1 MILIKSIPFK
11 CWRILS
17 YKTLKAYFVGIILG
31 SMPALELM
39 MYQLQAQDV
48 NFAME
53 ASRKSRNA
61 FAAAKASLGVGKN
74 SDGISSIK
82 KALDFSFQDVEGLL
96 RLVRLAVEAINR

>member
-1 MILIKSIPFK
+1 MFK
-11 CWRILS
+11 TS
-17 YKTLKAYFVGIILG
+17 YFDNML
-31 SMPALELM
+31 ALELM
-39 MYQLQAQDV
+39 TYQLQAQDV

-61 FAAAKASLGVGKN
+61 FAAANASLGKN

-82 KALDFSFQDVEGLL
+82 KALDFSFQDVDGLL

>member
-1 MILIKSIPFK
+1 
-11 CWRILS
+11 
-17 YKTLKAYFVGIILG
+17 
-31 SMPALELM
+31 

-48 NFAME
+48 NYAME

-61 FAAAKASLGVGKN
+61 FAAANSSHAVGKYA
-74 SDGISSIK
+74 DDISSIK

>member
-1 MILIKSIPFK
+1 MLAYIFDCVSFWLHISI
-11 CWRILS
+11 
-17 YKTLKAYFVGIILG
+17 GIND
-31 SMPALELM
+31 

-61 FAAAKASLGVGKN
+61 FAAANTSSGVGKN
-74 SDGISSIK
+74 ADGISSIK

-96 RLVRLAVEAINR
+96 RLVKLAVDAINL

>member
-1 MILIKSIPFK
+1 
-11 CWRILS
+11 
-17 YKTLKAYFVGIILG
+17 
-31 SMPALELM
+31 

-61 FAAAKASLGVGKN
+61 FAAANSSPGVGKN
-74 SDGISSIK
+74 TDGISSIK

-96 RLVRLAVEAINR
+96 RLVRIAAEAINR